1 MSEGGNLDFVLDAWA
16 LLAHFGNEAG
26 AERVRQVLK
35 SAEKHECTL
44 GMSMINLGEVAYIL
58 ERERGL
64 EQVHKVLAII
74 RSLPIRL
81 LTVDEKMVFAA
92 AHIKANHRLSYA
104 DAFAAAS
111 AKLWQA
117 KLLTGDPELK
127 ALEGSGFTIELL
139 SG

>member
-35 SAEKHECTL
+35 SAERHECTT
-44 GMSMINLGEVAYIL
+44 GMSMINLGEVAYLL

-64 EQVHKVLAII
+64 EQVHKVLAVI

-81 LTVDEKMVFAA
+81 LTVDEKVVLAA

-111 AKLWQA
+111 AKMWQA